1 MRRRL
6 FLRALLSG
14 VLSASVAGGAIAH
27 TPYRQWKVLR
37 QRFLL
42 VHSSRTDPV
51 SDGIADQMVVVF
63 DRVLPEAN
71 AMVARAPDEQRIASL
86 ITTGQAVLAVMQ
98 QDQAVDLYRQ
108 QGAYQDYQGGM
119 LRALVAIDD
128 HIVVTSEN
136 FPRHHAW
143 LVTSALVEK
152 DAGLDVRVATGSTD
166 SNAVPTHEGA
176 LAFARGEPLE
186 VAE

>member
-1 MRRRL
+1 MKRRR
-6 FLRALLSG
+6 FLRVLLSG
-14 VLSASVAGGAIAH
+14 VLSASVTGAAIAH

-51 SDGIADQMVVVF
+51 SDEIADRIVVIF
-63 DRVLPEAN
+63 DRVLPQAN

-86 ITTGQAVLAVMQ
+86 MTTAQAVLAVMRE
-98 QDQAVDLYRQ
+98 DLAIDLFRQ
-108 QGAYQDYQGGM
+108 QGEFANYQGEM
-119 LRALVAIDD
+119 LRALVSIGDY
-128 HIVVTSEN
+128 VLVTSER

-143 LVTSALVEK
+143 LVTSALVEN
-152 DAGLDVRVATGSTD
+152 DAGLDVRVVTD
-166 SNAVPTHEGA
+166 STGNDVVPPHEGA

-186 VAE
+186 VVE